1 MSETTPKAGLRE
13 WVGLVVLTLPALVIA
28 MDFTALHLAVP
39 KLSADLQPTSTQ
51 MLWIVDIYGFL
62 IAGLLVVM
70 GTLGDRIGRRRLLMI
85 GGAAFGAASM
95 LTAFAG
101 SAELLIAGRA
111 LLGVTGATLLPS
123 TLALISNMFRDGTQR
138 RRAIAVWS
146 TSFMLGGAIGPLVSG
161 VLLEAFWWGSVFL
174 PAVPVMLLLIG
185 LGPVVL
191 PEYRTAAAGRVD
203 LASIALAMAS
213 ILPIVYGVK
222 ELAKGGPSATALLS
236 LAAGA
241 LVGWVFLRRQRGLS
255 NPLLDLALFGNRS
268 FNASIGAQ
276 TTSLFVLAAMQFFL
290 MQYLQLVLGFSP
302 LAAGL
307 WTIPAMVAG
316 VLASLLVPSLAQRIS
331 PPRLIVAAM
340 LLAVAGLG
348 IIAGAGS
355 SGAGLA
361 LTGFILLNLSLNPTM
376 VLTYDLIIGS
386 APAERAGTASG
397 TAETGNELGIALG
410 VAIAGSIGA
419 AVYQGRL
426 AGDALPAGLPAG
438 VADAARDTLG
448 GAVAAAADL
457 PSGLGARLLAVT
469 RDAFVHGMTLTT
481 IVLAV
486 LLTGVTVAVAALL
499 RKGSQAAAPE
509 QHHTDEDDECG
520 EPAVVG

>member
-1 MSETTPKAGLRE
+1 MSETAQRAGLRE

-70 GTLGDRIGRRRLLMI
+70 GTLGDRIGRRKLLLI
-85 GGAAFGAASM
+85 GGAAFGAASV
-95 LTAFAG
+95 LTAFAS

-123 TLALISNMFRDGTQR
+123 TLALISNMFADPVQR

-161 VLLEAFWWGSVFL
+161 GLLETFWWGSVFL

-191 PEYRTAAAGRVD
+191 PEFRTASAGRVD
-203 LASIALAMAS
+203 LASVVLAMAS
-213 ILPIVYGVK
+213 ILPVVYGVK
-222 ELAKGGPSATALLS
+222 ELAKGGLSATAPLS

-241 LVGWVFLRRQRGLS
+241 LLGWVFLRRQRRLT

-316 VLASLLVPSLAQRIS
+316 VIASLLVPSLAQRIS
-331 PPRLIVAAM
+331 PPRLIVTGM
-340 LLAVAGLG
+340 LLAVGGLG

-355 SGAGLA
+355 SGVGLA
-361 LTGFILLNLSLNPTM
+361 MAGFILLNLSLNPTM

-419 AVYQGRL
+419 AVYRGRL
-426 AGDALPAGLPAG
+426 TGDTLPAGTPAG
-438 VADAARDTLG
+438 AA
-448 GAVAAAADL
+448 
-457 PSGLGARLLAVT
+457 
-469 RDAFVHGMTLTT
+469 
-481 IVLAV
+481 
-486 LLTGVTVAVAALL
+486 
-499 RKGSQAAAPE
+499 
-509 QHHTDEDDECG
+509 
-520 EPAVVG
+520 